1 MASESTVVVLGRSP
15 EKMRAATTVL
25 ETHGFAVVGVF
36 TEADA
41 LRAIAGHDS
50 LLAVVAGGSVS
61 AAARE
66 RLRAAAA
73 AHGAV
78 IVDTVTP
85 TPRRISRPRF
95 CRTSSPPAR
104 VARPHTDRDQRQVRA
119 PRRLLLE
126 TNGHAERPS
135 KAIDTR
141 SPDEVPGA
149 EPTAADPAVCGGPGG
164 CGRPAFW
171 HTGLCRWSGAWL
183 HDDRSTLRRGSC
195 VLPATGEPSP
205 RTSTTAARSFCRSPG
220 ASSTQDAAASTS
232 VSAGCGRCTQCLKA
246 TGLRP
251 HVYS

>member
-78 IVDTVTP
+78 IVDTA
-85 TPRRISRPRF
+85 I
-95 CRTSSPPAR
+95 
-104 VARPHTDRDQRQVRA
+104 
-119 PRRLLLE
+119 
-126 TNGHAERPS
+126 GH
-135 KAIDTR
+135 
-141 SPDEVPGA
+141 
-149 EPTAADPAVCGGPGG
+149 ADPA
-164 CGRPAFW
+164 AHF
-171 HTGLCRWSGAWL
+171 TSE
-183 HDDRSTLRRGSC
+183 
-195 VLPATGEPSP
+195 VLPLLI
-205 RTSTTAARSFCRSPG
+205 AARTGR
-220 ASSTQDAAASTS
+220 AAA
-232 VSAGCGRCTQCLKA
+232 
-246 TGLRP
+246 
-251 HVYS
+251 H